1 MFAQVLL
8 KIYIKVLKGFQRKK
22 ITYFKSVVKVAC
34 ILKFIPNNWRIFI
47 QNDTQIFCLTL
58 HRFLTNIYTDK

>member
-22 ITYFKSVVKVAC
+22 ITYFKSVVKVAS

-47 QNDTQIFCLTL
+47 QNDTRIFCLTL